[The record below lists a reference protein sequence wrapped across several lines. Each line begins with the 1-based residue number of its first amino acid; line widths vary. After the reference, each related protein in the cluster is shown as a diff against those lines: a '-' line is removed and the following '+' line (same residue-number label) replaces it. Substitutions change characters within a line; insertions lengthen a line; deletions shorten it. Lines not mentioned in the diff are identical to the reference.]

1 MIKLNPDRQ
10 EISQK
15 LINAIGSIPETSMNS
30 ILADNIQAI
39 NELLTTKNCSM
50 RGGWEHPNEL
60 SLLCMQVGRDED
72 VFEESQIARDFVDDK
87 PVMVLSLIHISEPTR
102 PY

>member
-1 MIKLNPDRQ
+1 
-10 EISQK
+10 
-15 LINAIGSIPETSMNS
+15 MNS
-30 ILADNIQAI
+30 ILSDNIQAI

-72 VFEESQIARDFVDDK
+72 VFEESDIARDFVDNK
-87 PVMVLSLIHISEPTR
+87 PVMVNCNAILFVPGKAVIGIA
-102 PY
+102 